1 MQSST
6 GLESQEDQ
14 YRVTIALNQQPTSL
28 KFEYMHRCGT
38 KSFISGPGQKTNQSK
53 HMCYSGSTS
62 CTLCLGV
69 MYITFEC
76 LWWVLDVLLK
86 HFWMWTI
93 FKVFIDFVA
102 ILLLLLCIGFLATK
116 HMGS

>member
-14 YRVTIALNQQPTSL
+14 YRVIIALNQQPTSL

-53 HMCYSGSTS
+53 NMCYSGSTS
-62 CTLCLGV
+62 CTLV
-69 MYITFEC
+69 FMS
-76 LWWVLDVLLK
+76 DV
-86 HFWMWTI
+86 HHI
-93 FKVFIDFVA
+93 
-102 ILLLLLCIGFLATK
+102 
-116 HMGS
+116 